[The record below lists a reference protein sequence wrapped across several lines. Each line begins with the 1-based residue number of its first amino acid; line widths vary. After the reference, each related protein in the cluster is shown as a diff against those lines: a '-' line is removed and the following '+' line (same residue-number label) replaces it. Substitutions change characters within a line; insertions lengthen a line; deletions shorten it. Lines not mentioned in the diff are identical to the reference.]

1 MNMKTKKNFLQV
13 SIFTDLFKH
22 GGNVALSRML
32 QWIKDG
38 AYEEKVRPMRQ
49 ALAKGNKKE
58 YDERKKKL
66 PAFTLSSVYDG
77 RRLDENIID
86 YNGLIMVDIDHL
98 TPEAT
103 EDLFDK
109 AVALPYAVAVF
120 RSPSGC
126 GLKIIVNPKIGYG
139 EWGIVDGEEKKGNGE
154 PNTPSLPT
162 NHQPPYPL
170 FPGL

>member
-1 MNMKTKKNFLQV
+1 
-13 SIFTDLFKH
+13 
-22 GGNVALSRML
+22 ML

-38 AYEEKVRPMRQ
+38 AYEEKVRPMRES
-49 ALAKGNKKE
+49 LANGNKKE

-66 PAFTLSSVYDG
+66 PAFTVSSVYDG

-126 GLKIIVNPKIGYG
+126 GLKIIVNPKTGYGVQGTGYG
-139 EWGIVDGEEKKGNGE
+139 EKRRRKPRPLYPKKRR
-154 PNTPSLPT
+154 TAFTL
-162 NHQPPYPL
+162 YPVPRTL
-170 FPGL
+170 